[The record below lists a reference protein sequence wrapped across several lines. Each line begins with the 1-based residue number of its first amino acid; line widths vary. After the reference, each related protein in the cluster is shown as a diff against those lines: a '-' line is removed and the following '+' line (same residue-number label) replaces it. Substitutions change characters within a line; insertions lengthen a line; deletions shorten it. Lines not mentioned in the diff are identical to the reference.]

1 MEATTDKT
9 SLAEKAK
16 RVLTDYRTLFGLWL
30 LLGVISGLCKQHAH
44 NNYNIF
50 RYVFFNTMNGSTLY
64 GESTDGGYW
73 DMNHYGPFFSAII
86 APFAM
91 MPEIPGLVLWCAA
104 LSMFMYW
111 TVRKSSFTDYQKIFI
126 LWFCAHELLTALF
139 MQQFNIAIAG
149 IMLLSYHFV
158 KKEQDQWATFFIV
171 IGFLVKLYGIVGL
184 AFFLF
189 SKHKVRYVLSFV
201 GWLVV
206 LSCIPML
213 YSGVEYQISQ
223 YKEWIECLG
232 SKNVENGDSIAQN
245 ISLLGLVHRISGL
258 QFSDLFIIL
267 PGMTFFAIPY
277 LRIKQYANEGFKQ
290 TILASA
296 LMFICLFSTGTESS
310 GYIIAL
316 TGVAIWFTASP
327 WKRGRIDV
335 ALMVFAFILTSLSPS
350 DLFPAYIRKEWVQ
363 PYALK
368 ALPVAII
375 WFKLCYEIM
384 TKDYKDTKE

>member
-1 MEATTDKT
+1 ME
-9 SLAEKAK
+9 
-16 RVLTDYRTLFGLWL
+16 LTNKVQTFFHKPFLKSPNTLLGLWL
-30 LLGVISGLCKQHAH
+30 VLGFISGIAKLHHH
-44 NNYNIF
+44 NNFAIF
-50 RYVFFNTMNGSTLY
+50 RHVFWHTIQGKSLYDYYPEEYFDHNLY
-64 GESTDGGYW
+64 G
-73 DMNHYGPFFSAII
+73 PIFSAII

-91 MPEIPGLVLWCAA
+91 IPEIPGLILWCTA
-104 LSMFMYW
+104 LAMFMYW
-111 TVRKSSFTDYQKIFI
+111 AIRKSTFSDYQQVFI

-139 MQQFNIAIAG
+139 MQQFNVAIAG

-158 KKEQDQWATFFIV
+158 RKERDVWATFFIV

-189 SKHKVRYVLSFV
+189 SKHKVRYALSFI
-201 GWLVV
+201 GWLIV

-213 YSGVEYQISQ
+213 YSGFEYQITQ
-223 YKEWIECLG
+223 YKEWIECLSG
-232 SKNVENGDSIAQN
+232 KNVENGDSIAQN
-245 ISLLGLVHRISGL
+245 ISLLGMVHRISGL
-258 QFSDLFIIL
+258 QFSDLFIII
-267 PGMTFFAIPY
+267 PGMALFAIPY
-277 LRIKQYANEGFKQ
+277 LRIKQYANEGFRQ

-327 WKRGRIDV
+327 WQRNKCDI

-384 TKDYKDTKE
+384 TKDYKDTKEQ

>member
-9 SLAEKAK
+9 SLAEKTK

-232 SKNVENGDSIAQN
+232 SKNAENGDSIAQN
-245 ISLLGLVHRISGL
+245 ISLLGLVHRTSGL

-267 PGMTFFAIPY
+267 PGMALFAIPY

-327 WKRGRIDV
+327 WQRDKCDI